1 MLRYFLHRV
10 LYTVPIAIGVTLVCF
25 ALVHL
30 APGDPISAV
39 LPENASAEVIQQI
52 KIAYGFDKPLPIQYF
67 IWLGNVIHGNFGAS
81 IATGR
86 PVLGEIIPAVCN
98 SMILAFVA
106 ILLAFVIGTS
116 LGMIAGYSRSQLVD
130 RGVSAV
136 AITGVSLPHYWLG
149 MVLIVLFSVE
159 LGWLPATGMANSG
172 GLIESLRH
180 IIMPAVTLS
189 VIPIGIIARSVR
201 GAVSDIRKQE
211 FIQTLYAKGLRGRHV
226 FLHVAK
232 NVAPTVMAV
241 MGLQFAQMLGG
252 SILVETVFAWPGTG
266 FLLNAAIFTRDLPIL
281 QGTILVLAMLF
292 VFTNLFVDI
301 LQMFVDPRVK
311 RG

>member
-10 LYTVPIAIGVTLVCF
+10 LYTLPIAIGVTLVCF

-67 IWLGNVIHGNFGAS
+67 IWLGNVIHGNFGSS

-86 PVLGEIIPAVCN
+86 PVLGEIIPAVGN
-98 SMILAFVA
+98 SMILAIAA
-106 ILLAFVIGTS
+106 ILLAFIIGTS
-116 LGMIAGYSRSQLVD
+116 LGMIAGYTRNQFVD
-130 RGVSAV
+130 KGVSAV

-159 LGWLPATGMANSG
+159 LGWLPATGMANNG
-172 GLIESLRH
+172 GFFESIRH

-201 GAVSDIRKQE
+201 GAVSDIRRQE
-211 FIQTLYAKGLRGRHV
+211 FIQTLYAKGLSGRHV
-226 FLHVAK
+226 FWHVAK